1 MTKKFISKKNFVWKK
16 IQTFKLGSF
25 TEEYRGGIGQFAD
38 IMGVGGGGGVGK
50 KEGGGGFVFLRGVDA
65 PMHTMINA

>member
-25 TEEYRGGIGQFAD
+25 TQEYRGGIGQFAD
-38 IMGVGGGGGVGK
+38 IMGVGGGVGK
-50 KEGGGGFVFLRGVDA
+50 KEGGVGFVFFEGGWY
-65 PMHTMINA
+65 PNAHYD